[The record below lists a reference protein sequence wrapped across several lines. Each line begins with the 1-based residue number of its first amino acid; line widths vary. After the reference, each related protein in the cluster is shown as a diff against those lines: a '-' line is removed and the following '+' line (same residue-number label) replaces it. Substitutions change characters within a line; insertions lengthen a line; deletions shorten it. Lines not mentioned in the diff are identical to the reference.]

1 MESLLK
7 NNNDCRWDRIDVY
20 YYEYGSLVMLYED
33 AERAAR
39 AYKML
44 RDAYYENK
52 QLTVLLLPTIQVYN
66 LFLFLFQALLNLNC
80 MLLRLHWFHQTFVLS
95 SCLWM

>member
-1 MESLLK
+1 MPLFVGNLPTGLSQIQYEKILMESLLK

-44 RDAYYENK
+44 KDAYYENK
-52 QLTVLLLPTIQVYN
+52 QLTVLLLPTIQVN
-66 LFLFLFQALLNLNC
+66 
-80 MLLRLHWFHQTFVLS
+80 RSKS
-95 SCLWM
+95 S